1 MNSLKNNKLGIY
13 NDKELSNI
21 EYILFNNKYHLIN
34 EAYTFNCKSIFS
46 TDYLEKLHIFLFNDI
61 YDLEYCKIRNSDSL
75 ITEANKLLQEIKE
88 MLIFN
93 DTNNLPNKIFELW
106 EYQLFLDGNTKTILC
121 FLKILSKNYD
131 LNITYNFNNDVKEDY
146 FINKVIDSIKI
157 KKYV

>member
-34 EAYTFNCKSIFS
+34 EAYTFNCESIFS
-46 TDYLEKLHIFLFNDI
+46 T
-61 YDLEYCKIRNSDSL
+61 
-75 ITEANKLLQEIKE
+75 
-88 MLIFN
+88 
-93 DTNNLPNKIFELW
+93 
-106 EYQLFLDGNTKTILC
+106 
-121 FLKILSKNYD
+121 
-131 LNITYNFNNDVKEDY
+131 DY